1 MLQIHAQPSRTIT
14 PERVRVAQAV
24 FEAAGFDDDAY
35 QVPEKIDLAKEWIL
49 NNLEDLQE
57 ILPKYVLGNVAQ
69 GLQNEHSRRS
79 LLGFIRRLA
88 QFLEGNVLAKRIQ
101 YKKNGR
107 NTCKYMYKIIVWN
120 QKSKNLSFFR
130 PFSEIWIRTRS
141 SLDMDYK
148 SLKKT
153 ELEP

>member
-88 QFLEGNVLAKRIQ
+88 QFLEG
-101 YKKNGR
+101 
-107 NTCKYMYKIIVWN
+107 TC
-120 QKSKNLSFFR
+120 
-130 PFSEIWIRTRS
+130 
-141 SLDMDYK
+141 
-148 SLKKT
+148 
-153 ELEP
+153 